1 MRAVKLATA
10 VGCVTFLL
18 AAHADAANVR
28 VRCEKRGTARSKISV
43 DGNDLLPGS
52 YRARVTSG
60 ANSATSGAQQAVGD
74 QAEFDFDSDAGDI
87 AAPPAGEGATP
98 IGANFITIT
107 AGPNNDVKG
116 EIFSGAT
123 ATGTAVV
130 SSSVDC
136 RQK

>member
-1 MRAVKLATA
+1 MMGAVKLATG

-87 AAPPAGEGATP
+87 AAGATP
-98 IGANFITIT
+98 IPANFIQ
-107 AGPNNDVKG
+107 GNQV
-116 EIFSGAT
+116 
-123 ATGTAVV
+123 TGQILNAANAVV
-130 SSSVDC
+130 AQASATCSV
-136 RQK
+136 R